1 MASFTS
7 CIEIN
12 YVPDDIVSLYLGIV
26 FNENYSSLSSNSIH
40 SMYSV

>member
-7 CIEIN
+7 CIEID

-26 FNENYSSLSSNSIH
+26 FNENYSDLSSKSVH
-40 SMYSV
+40 STYSV